1 MKTFFATLKTILQ
14 EGRILREAWGGSVK
28 LPSNY
33 WRTRLVM
40 YVFGLT
46 DKAQVPNIFKNNYCP
61 LFWFSNFLLFTS
73 PLWLL
78 LFGIVWVGKKI
89 GGWLDDTCF
98 SPLMESIETKSKVS
112 KERKK
117 QRSAEEEI
125 EARRAIVYNDS
136 DPDLAKLQAGKE
148 WYETWL
154 KDRTDVRVDDV
165 EYFVGKAY
173 PSFLVYY
180 ARFRQ
185 RYGDDSYESRIHSIA
200 EGIQARWTQERA
212 EEQARR
218 EQLELQKQDW
228 NRIFI
233 SIINWTK
240 IFGKAFVFVFA
251 VPVIA
256 LVAWFLY
263 ELVILVVPAIFN
275 GLWYALTNH
284 FTDILL
290 GLGLFVAV
298 IGTISG
304 LVFFFKSD
312 WFDEAK
318 DTTIDGVG
326 AAFGATGRG
335 IAAVW
340 RVITSPFVWVG
351 RLIWSFCEFIVNFFR
366 MFFSQNCPGITYD
379 EEVKSE

>member
-1 MKTFFATLKTILQ
+1 MNTFFETLKTVLQ

-40 YVFGLT
+40 FVFGLT

-78 LFGIVWVGKKI
+78 IKAGLWVGKKI
-89 GGWLDDTCF
+89 GGWLESTCLD
-98 SPLMESIETKSKVS
+98 PLMESIDAKSKLS

-117 QRSAEEEI
+117 QRSAEEEL
-125 EARRAIVYNDS
+125 EARRAIVYNDAA
-136 DPDLAKLQAGKE
+136 PDLECLQAGKE

-154 KDRTDVRVDDV
+154 KDRAELRVDDV
-165 EYFVGKAY
+165 EHFVNGHY
-173 PSFLVYY
+173 PSFLIYY
-180 ARFRQ
+180 AKFRQ
-185 RYGDDSYESRIHSIA
+185 RYGEDSYEARIQAIA
-200 EGIQARWTQERA
+200 EGIQARWMQERA
-212 EEQARR
+212 EEQIRR

-251 VPVIA
+251 IPVIA

-263 ELVILVVPAIFN
+263 KVVLLVVPAIFN
-275 GLWYALTNH
+275 GLWYALTHH
-284 FTDILL
+284 FTDLLL
-290 GLGLFVAV
+290 GIGIVVAV
-298 IGTISG
+298 IGVISG

-326 AAFGATGRG
+326 AGFCAVGRG

-340 RVITSPFVWVG
+340 RVLTAPFVWFG
-351 RLIWSFCEFIVNFFR
+351 KLIGSFLEFTVNFFR
-366 MFFSQNCPGITYD
+366 MFFSNNCPGITYD